1 MIGEPYAV
9 DVLRIDGDSE
19 QAALV
24 QLPPRLA
31 RFVQRVA
38 RLQPGKYVMTL
49 TVQKERSF
57 WTIQEMSEVER

>member
-1 MIGEPYAV
+1 MIGEPYVV

>member
-1 MIGEPYAV
+1 MTGGPYI
-9 DVLRIDGDSE
+9 DVLRIDGDNE

-24 QLPPRLA
+24 QLPPRMA